1 MSRSFSIRHYAMGF
15 SILIILL
22 FVFFSI
28 ITYNE
33 VSNLQKDIT
42 FSNNKIGKEELQT
55 TISDAIIDIK
65 GHASDYA
72 NWEEVSQQIN
82 NPLYYAYWREHR
94 SLQAGIVP
102 KNVLDSSIYDKNGVV
117 LSTLDTSTLPDY
129 IDIKSLSTY
138 IEVSKNKLE
147 LIVYHEVYGQKNEPY
162 IIGYIV
168 LRADLMPELVLTRQ
182 YNYIDRQSIQVTNTQ
197 PQTIPVSQLINYLS
211 FDLRPNEMMDEIM
224 NIATSMLSRMAI
236 IIGVPT
242 LLLYPLVTFIIARP
256 LRKISQHID
265 HLRNDTANQEPPDLG
280 CILAV
285 SELEKVN
292 DSLNE
297 YHKKLFD
304 VHTSLDD
311 KNKELWTMAHHD
323 SLTGTLNR
331 RAFDDHWRNLHEMFS
346 GGRLEVCLAIFDVN
360 SFKAFNDSYGHN
372 IGDEVLIGIAH
383 SIMDVLRKGEK
394 LYRLGGDEFACVF
407 VDCNKKEAQF
417 ISERCEKAVAAYP
430 FSEKGI
436 REPVRISIGLSHAG
450 QGRDEDLSALQWQ
463 ADIAMYSAKQPG
475 RSHIAFYSE
484 DMKEGVKGI
493 FSSWINNIVYEA
505 ITDGTGICM
514 HYQPIVTLDNLR
526 PDYYEALIRIER
538 DDKLVMPGDIFQL
551 VEARRLEIEMDMAI
565 LKAIYTDLN
574 NNIIPHGTGIS
585 VNVSGKSIINQDIV
599 NQLKKFSIFIND
611 YKLVLEVTETA
622 LITQIDEA
630 SINLEILRDM
640 GFLVAL
646 DDFGSGYSSV
656 RYLATMP
663 VDIVKFDISL
673 IRSLADQSQ
682 KTIVKHLASMISET
696 GHKLV
701 AEGIETEEL
710 LKKVTELN
718 FAYGQGYLFGKPIS
732 RPIIDLDSEELL
744 SG

>member
-1 MSRSFSIRHYAMGF
+1 MGF
-15 SILIILL
+15 SALIILL
-22 FVFFSI
+22 FISFSI
-28 ITYNE
+28 ITFNE
-33 VSNLQKDIT
+33 VSNLQTDIKD
-42 FSNNKIGKEELQT
+42 SNNKIGKEELQT
-55 TISDAIIDIK
+55 AIANSVISIK
-65 GHASDYA
+65 GHAKNYA

-82 NPLYYAYWREHR
+82 NPLYYAYWNEVR

-102 KNVLDSSIYDKNGVV
+102 NYILDASIYDSKGNV
-117 LSTLDTSTLPDY
+117 LSKIKQSTLTASFK
-129 IDIKSLSTY
+129 IESLPLY
-138 IEVSKNKLE
+138 IEIKKDKLE
-147 LIVYHEVYGQKNEPY
+147 LVIFKEVYDKSNESF
-162 IIGYIV
+162 IIGYIG
-168 LRADLMPELVLTRQ
+168 LRVNLIPELILTRQ
-182 YNYIDRQSIQVTNTQ
+182 YNHIDRESLHITQSKKDN
-197 PQTIPVSQLINYLS
+197 IPVSELINYLS
-211 FDLRPNEMMDEIM
+211 FNLRPNEMMDEIM
-224 NIATSMLSRMAI
+224 NIATSMLTRMAI

-242 LLLYPLVTFIIARP
+242 LLLYPIVTFIIARP

-265 HLRNDTANQEPPDLG
+265 HLKNDTADQPPPNLG
-280 CILAV
+280 SMLAV

-292 DSLNE
+292 ASLNE

-323 SLTGTLNR
+323 SLTGALNR
-331 RAFDDHWRNLHEMFS
+331 RAFDDHWRNLQEMFS

-372 IGDEVLIGIAH
+372 IGDEVLIGISQ
-383 SIMDVLRKGEK
+383 SIINVLRKGEK

-407 VDCNKKEAQF
+407 VDCNKEAARF
-417 ISERCEKAVAAYP
+417 IAERCEKAVAAYP
-430 FSEKGI
+430 FADKGI
-436 REPVRISIGLSHAG
+436 REPVRISIGLSYAG
-450 QGRDEDLSALQWQ
+450 QGRNEDLSALQWQ

-475 RSHIAFYSE
+475 KSHIAFYSE
-484 DMKEGVKGI
+484 DMKEGVKG
-493 FSSWINNIVYEA
+493 SSWINNIVYEA

-514 HYQPIVTLDNLR
+514 HYQPIVTLDDLS
-526 PDYYEALIRIER
+526 PDYYEALVRIER
-538 DDKLVMPGDIFQL
+538 DGKLVMPGDIFQL
-551 VEARRLEIEMDMAI
+551 VDARRLEIEMDMAI
-565 LKAIYTDLN
+565 LKAIYIDLK

-599 NQLKKFSIFIND
+599 NQLKKFSTFINE

-630 SINLEILRDM
+630 SINLRILRDM

-718 FAYGQGYLFGKPIS
+718 FAYGQGYLFGKPVPRS
-732 RPIIDLDSEELL
+732 VIDLESNDLISANGAET
-744 SG
+744 

>member
-1 MSRSFSIRHYAMGF
+1 MGF

-22 FVFFSI
+22 FISFSI

-33 VSNLQKDIT
+33 VSNLQIEISE
-42 FSNNKIGKEELQT
+42 SNNKIGKEELSV
-55 TISDAIIDIK
+55 TISDAVIDIK
-65 GHASDYA
+65 GHALNYA

-102 KNVLDSSIYDKNGVV
+102 KYILDSSVYDNKGKV
-117 LSTLDTSTLPDY
+117 LSIQDKSTLPVS
-129 IDIKSLSTY
+129 IKVKSLSPY
-138 IEVSKNKLE
+138 IEIRKDKLE
-147 LIVYHEVYGQKNEPY
+147 LIVFQEVYGKKNEPY
-162 IIGYIV
+162 IVGYIG
-168 LRADLMPELVLTRQ
+168 LRADLMPELILTRQ
-182 YNYIDRQSIQVTNTQ
+182 YNYIDRQSIHITQ
-197 PQTIPVSQLINYLS
+197 TPTGNIPVSQLINYLS

-265 HLRNDTANQEPPDLG
+265 HLKNDTADQEPPDLSCMLG
-280 CILAV
+280 V

-292 DSLNE
+292 ASLNE

-323 SLTGTLNR
+323 SLTGALNR
-331 RAFDDHWRNLHEMFS
+331 RAFDDHWRNLQEMFS

-360 SFKAFNDSYGHN
+360 SFKAFNDSYGHH

-383 SIMDVLRKGEK
+383 SIMEVLRKGEK

-407 VDCNKKEAQF
+407 VDCNKEDAQF
-417 ISERCEKAVAAYP
+417 IADRCEKAVAAYP

-436 REPVRISIGLSHAG
+436 REPVRISIGLSFAG

-475 RSHIAFYSE
+475 KSHIAFYSE
-484 DMKEGVKGI
+484 DMKEGVKGV

-505 ITDGTGICM
+505 ITEGTGICM
-514 HYQPIVTLDNLR
+514 HYQPIVTLNNLS

-538 DDKLVMPGDIFQL
+538 DDKTVMPGDIFQL

-565 LKAIYTDLN
+565 LKAIYTDLQG
-574 NNIIPHGTGIS
+574 NIIPHGTGIS
-585 VNVSGKSIINQDIV
+585 VNVSGKSITNQDIV

-611 YKLVLEVTETA
+611 FKLVLEVTETA

-630 SINLEILRDM
+630 SINLRILRDM

-656 RYLATMP
+656 RYLASMP

-718 FAYGQGYLFGKPIS
+718 FAYGQGYLFGKPV
-732 RPIIDLDSEELL
+732 RQPVIDLDSKELL
-744 SG
+744 IG